1 MGEPKITQLKDD
13 CFAFNGEL
21 MPVADAIA
29 MLEERL
35 APVTRPE
42 RVPLRHALSRIL
54 CEDIRSERD
63 VPPHDNSAVD
73 GYAVY
78 FDDLAEQSVTRLVVT
93 GRVAAGH
100 PLGRKAKRGEA
111 IRIFTG
117 APIPD
122 GDDGG
127 PDTVFMEEDTT
138 ADGDGVVL
146 PPGLIQ
152 GANRR
157 RVGED
162 VKAGDVV
169 IGRGRRLRAQ
179 EIGLAASIGHADL
192 LVYRRLRTAVFSTGD
207 EVRDPTDVA
216 PEGCIFDSNRYAV
229 MSLLEGLGCEVTDLG
244 IFADDEDGIATG
256 LEEAAPDHDLL
267 VTSGGVSAGEED
279 HVKGAVERQGQIHFW
294 RLAIKPGRPIAL
306 GQVGD
311 TAFVGLPG
319 NPVAA
324 MVTFMFVARSV
335 VLRLAGATDI
345 MLPRFQV
352 KAGFDYKKKTGRREW
367 ARVKLVPVSKGLPE
381 AIKYKSGGAGILTS
395 MVEADGLI
403 EIDEDV
409 AMLNKGEPVNY
420 LPFSE
425 LTR

>member
-1 MGEPKITQLKDD
+1 
-13 CFAFNGEL
+13 
-21 MPVADAIA
+21 MPIADAIA
-29 MLEERL
+29 MLEEKL
-35 APVTRPE
+35 EPVTGPE
-42 RVPLRHALSRIL
+42 RVTLRHALNRIL
-54 CEDIRSERD
+54 GEDIRSERN

-78 FDDLAEQSVTRLVVT
+78 FDDLDEQSITRLTVT

-100 PLGRKAKRGEA
+100 PLGRIAKRGEA

-117 APIPD
+117 APMPD

-127 PDTVFMEEDTT
+127 PDTVFMEEDAT
-138 ADGDGVVL
+138 ADGDEVIL
-146 PPGLIQ
+146 PPGLKH

-157 RVGED
+157 RIGED
-162 VKAGDVV
+162 VKAGDII
-169 IGRGRRLRAQ
+169 IGRGHRLRAQ
-179 EIGLAASIGHADL
+179 EIGLAASIGHADV
-192 LVYRRLRTAVFSTGD
+192 LVYQRLRAAVFSTGD
-207 EVRDPTDVA
+207 EVRDPTDAA

-229 MSLLEGLGCEVTDLG
+229 MSLLDGLGCEVTDLG
-244 IFADDEDGIATG
+244 IFTDDEDGIATV
-256 LEEAAPDHDLL
+256 LQESAPDHDLL
-267 VTSGGVSAGEED
+267 ISSGGVSAGEED
-279 HVKGAVERQGQIHFW
+279 HVKGAIERLGQMHFW

-306 GQVGD
+306 GQIGD

-324 MVTFMFVARSV
+324 MVTFMFVARPV
-335 VLRLAGATDI
+335 VLRLAGANDTS
-345 MLPRFQV
+345 LPRFQV

-367 ARVKLVPVSKGLPE
+367 ARVKLVPGGNGLPV

-403 EIDEDV
+403 EIGEDV
-409 AMLNKGEPVNY
+409 AKLNKGEPVNY

-425 LTR
+425 VTQ